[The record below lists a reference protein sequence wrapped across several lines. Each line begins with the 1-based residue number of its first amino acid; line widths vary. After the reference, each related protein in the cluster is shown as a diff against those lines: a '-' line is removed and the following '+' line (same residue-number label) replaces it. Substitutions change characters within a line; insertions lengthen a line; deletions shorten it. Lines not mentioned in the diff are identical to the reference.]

1 MPSFF
6 DRIGR
11 LLGKGSS
18 SASSRSA
25 APLTNGANGEDW
37 RPRVLCVDDDDAVLK
52 LLHRQLSGTYDVT
65 IAHSGSE
72 GIVALQ
78 EQPAFDVIVSDLK
91 MRQVSGLAFLQRAQE
106 IAPETARIILTGF
119 LDPTTKATAKA
130 AGRAM
135 KMLTKPYDVRELRA
149 AIDEG
154 VAMRRAHPATPEA
167 RP

>member
-11 LLGKGSS
+11 LLGRGASNQP
-18 SASSRSA
+18 SASASRS
-25 APLTNGANGEDW
+25 TNGANGDAW
-37 RPRVLCVDDDDAVLK
+37 RPRVLCVDDDEAVLK
-52 LLHRQLSGTYDVT
+52 LLQRQLSGTYDVT
-65 IAHSGSE
+65 VARSGSE

-78 EQPAFDVIVSDLK
+78 EQPPFDVIVSDLK

-119 LDPTTKATAKA
+119 LDPTTKATAKS
-130 AGRAM
+130 AGRAL

-154 VAMRRAHPATPEA
+154 IALRRAHPVT
-167 RP
+167 